1 MASGG
6 HERATEDYGVS
17 SIAGCSRTPQPE
29 TQDSLQTPSQSSA
42 LCRAPVPAAD
52 WGPCLRRNVVSER
65 ERRRRI
71 SLSCER
77 LRALLPQFDGRRED
91 MASVLEMS
99 VYFLQLAHSV
109 EPSWGPLS
117 VPQPPQEMWHMWQGD
132 VLQVT
137 LANQIADSKPD
148 SGIAQAPAAAAAAA
162 RVQDP
167 PCCGMLDTDQSQAT
181 DRVVELLERPSS
193 CPGKCQRTLSFS
205 EPESSSLGPGLS
217 PWLPHPWQA
226 ATPEPSDFVSGGSH
240 QVGSLARD
248 TESPGMLAEEANL
261 VLASVPDARYTTGA
275 GSEVVDGSFL
285 LTTNPDWWLG
295 SVEGRGGPALA
306 RSSPMDGAEPSF
318 IGDPETCSQE
328 LQAVPAELW
337 GLDFGSPGLALKDEA
352 DTIFPDFFP

>member
-6 HERATEDYGVS
+6 HERDPEDYGVS
-17 SIAGCSRTPQPE
+17 SITGCSKTPQPE
-29 TQDSLQTPSQSSA
+29 TQDSLQTPSQSSD
-42 LCRAPVPAAD
+42 LCTAPVAAAN

-91 MASVLEMS
+91 MASILEMS
-99 VYFLQLAHSV
+99 VYFLQLAHGMD
-109 EPSWGPLS
+109 PSWEQLS
-117 VPQPPQEMWHMWQGD
+117 VPQHPREMWHMWQGD

-148 SGIAQAPAAAAAAA
+148 SGIAKASAVA

-167 PCCGMLDTDQSQAT
+167 PCCGILDTDQSQAT
-181 DRVVELLERPSS
+181 ERVSELLERTSS
-193 CPGKCQRTLSFS
+193 CPGKRQSTLSFS
-205 EPESSSLGPGLS
+205 QPESSSMGPGLP
-217 PWLPHPWQA
+217 PWLPHSWQP
-226 ATPEPSDFVSGGSH
+226 ATPEASDIVSGGSH
-240 QVGSLARD
+240 QVGSLAGD

-261 VLASVPDARYTTGA
+261 VLASVPDARYTAGA
-275 GSEVVDGSFL
+275 GSEVLDGASFL

-295 SVEGRGGPALA
+295 SVEGRGAPALA
-306 RSSPMDGAEPSF
+306 RSSPVDEAETSF
-318 IGDPETCSQE
+318 IGDPEPCSQE
-328 LQAVPAELW
+328 LQAGPIELW

-352 DTIFPDFFP
+352 DSIFPDFFP